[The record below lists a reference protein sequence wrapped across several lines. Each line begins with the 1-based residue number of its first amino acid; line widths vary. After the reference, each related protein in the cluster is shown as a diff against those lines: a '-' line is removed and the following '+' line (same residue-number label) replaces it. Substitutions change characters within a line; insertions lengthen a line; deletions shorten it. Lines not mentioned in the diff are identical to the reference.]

1 MQESRIHFY
10 DLTVILLRTLAALA
24 LPPTTC
30 VVRLLGDRITVEQMS
45 NKASTGKVDPNS
57 YRIFVGGLRK
67 TTTEDR
73 IHAHFARFGEVQVVE
88 IKRQPDGTSRGFA
101 FVRFA
106 RLDSV
111 DRAIEAHA
119 QHMIDNKWVDV
130 KRHDNDAHSAGP
142 ASAYRDDRE
151 RKKKQATASSDD
163 DAVDDRKAARSMLQ
177 QSMKNAMGQVD
188 SDEKAE
194 KGMSPAM
201 MMGMMSMMN
210 PMMMASMN
218 PMMAMNMM
226 GMQSRSEGDA
236 ASGQPK
242 AGSCAQSNGTGNFGS
257 VQGPGNGA
265 NMRVGNC
272 AASTAPGGGFVGGS
286 TEGGPVSSKSGR
298 SAPY

>member
-163 DAVDDRKAARSMLQ
+163 DAVDDRKGRQRREGRERHESGNDDGNDEHDEPDDDGFHEPHDGHEYDGYAV
-177 QSMKNAMGQVD
+177 QV
-188 SDEKAE
+188 
-194 KGMSPAM
+194 
-201 MMGMMSMMN
+201 
-210 PMMMASMN
+210 
-218 PMMAMNMM
+218 
-226 GMQSRSEGDA
+226 
-236 ASGQPK
+236 
-242 AGSCAQSNGTGNFGS
+242 
-257 VQGPGNGA
+257 
-265 NMRVGNC
+265 
-272 AASTAPGGGFVGGS
+272 
-286 TEGGPVSSKSGR
+286 GR
-298 SAPY
+298 